1 MPQTKAYVKDMRQNK
16 KRRTA
21 NRMVK
26 AELKTLIKKARTAQG
41 ETAAPAFKKM
51 QKALDKAVQTG
62 LMHRNTAARY
72 KSQSAKKIPNAVV
85 A

>member
-1 MPQTKAYVKDMRQNK
+1 
-16 KRRTA
+16 
-21 NRMVK
+21 
-26 AELKTLIKKARTAQG
+26 
-41 ETAAPAFKKM
+41 M

-72 KSQSAKKIPNAVV
+72 KSQSAKKIQKAVV